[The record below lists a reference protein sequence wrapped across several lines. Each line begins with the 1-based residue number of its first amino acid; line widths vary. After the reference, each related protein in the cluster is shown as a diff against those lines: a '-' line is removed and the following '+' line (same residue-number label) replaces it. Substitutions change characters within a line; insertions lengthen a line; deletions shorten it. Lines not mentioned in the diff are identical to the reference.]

1 MALGRHLVAA
11 HIRSVGWAVPLLFA
25 GSPTILSGQGHD
37 PVSLIIRSDDLIIR
51 SDDRP
56 THFVSRADRQA
67 RPPGHAKTR
76 RMRTPP

>member
-25 GSPTILSGQGHD
+25 GPPTILSGQGHD
-37 PVSLIIRSDDLIIR
+37 PISLIIR

-67 RPPGHAKTR
+67 RPSGHAKTR

>member
-11 HIRSVGWAVPLLFA
+11 HIRSVGWAVPILFA
-25 GSPTILSGQGHD
+25 GSPPTLSGQGHD
-37 PVSLIIRSDDLIIR
+37 PVSLIIR